1 MRILEKKTTY
11 TIDYPAAIEF
21 AEQQEDI
28 FWMAGEIEMEKDL
41 HDLHNSLT
49 EQELHGVTT
58 VLRLFTLYELHV
70 GNEYWLDYVRKKFQ
84 RPEIQRMASLFGMME
99 LNVHAP
105 FYDRLNEVMGLKTD
119 EFYSSYEHD
128 PLLKARMDW
137 IESQFKGDDPLFT
150 TAVGSITEGAIL
162 YSNFAF
168 LKHFQAEGKNKLV
181 NMTAGINF
189 SVRDENLHS
198 LAGAWL
204 YSTIKEEMLEQAGRS
219 VQENIAL
226 TSHIHRVERDI
237 RRVCEEVLEH
247 ESRIIDMIFE
257 KGDIVGITA
266 HQMKQFIKSRL
277 NLCLAQLDIEP
288 IWEIDYD
295 PISKWFYKN
304 INSGQLHDFF
314 HKQGN
319 NYTRDWK
326 EENFGFVME
335 N

>member
-1 MRILEKKTTY
+1 MITDTQEAY
-11 TIDYPAAIEF
+11 IIEYPQAEVF

-28 FWMAGEIEMEKDL
+28 FWTAKEIGMEKDL

-49 EQELHGVTT
+49 EAETHGVVT
-58 VLRLFTLYELHV
+58 VLKLFTKYEVHV
-70 GNEYWLDYVRKKFQ
+70 GNEYWLDFVRRKFK
-84 RPEIQRMASLFGMME
+84 RPEIQRMASLFGMFE

-105 FYDRLNEVMGLKTD
+105 FYNKINEVLNLNTE
-119 EFYSSYEHD
+119 EFYNSYIED
-128 PLLKARMDW
+128 KTLKGRMDW
-137 IESQFKGDDPLFT
+137 LDSQFGGDDTLYSL
-150 TAVGSITEGAIL
+150 AVGSIVEGAVL

-181 NMTAGINF
+181 NLTAGINF

-204 YSTIKEEMLEQAGRS
+204 FNTLKEESELDI
-219 VQENIAL
+219 IATDRL
-226 TSHIHRVERDI
+226 TQKVNKTCNKI
-237 RRVCEEVLEH
+237 LEH

-257 KGDIVGITA
+257 KGDIRGITE
-266 HQMKQFIKSRL
+266 HQMKQFIKARL
-277 NLCLAQLDIEP
+277 NLCLSQINLEP
-288 IWEIDYD
+288 LYEVEYD

-319 NYTRDWK
+319 NYNRDHSEVK
-326 EENFGFVME
+326 FVW
-335 N
+335 